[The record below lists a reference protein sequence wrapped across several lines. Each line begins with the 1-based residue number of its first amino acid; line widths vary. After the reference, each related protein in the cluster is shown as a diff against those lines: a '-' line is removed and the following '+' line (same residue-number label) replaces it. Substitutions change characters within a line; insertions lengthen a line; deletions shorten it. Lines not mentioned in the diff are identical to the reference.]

1 MQKKGFSMAMAAL
14 LAGTMALSAGCGPR
28 DPGVKDNG
36 EYLEGSIEVKIALAG
51 YGTEWLKSIANA
63 YESAYPG
70 CLVDVKEVQDRNSLS
85 AQIVS
90 SANTADIVVVVDSI
104 FSRQADGYLV
114 DISDVLKETPDGF
127 ETSSYDRMNPSLREF
142 YETDDGK
149 FYQLPW
155 VSGYKGYVYNKTT
168 LDELYGEGNYT
179 LPRTTDEFLEMC
191 QDILDTSKAKG
202 SVVYPTIFTV
212 ADTYASFLLDT
223 LWWQYSGETRDQFYW
238 GYLPVKNADGTTTYR
253 KCETVEDFRNLMYGD
268 PGREKSLEF
277 FEKVLLSA
285 EFGGYAHPE
294 CDKMNFQEAQTSF
307 FGNGYGTNMSKSAF
321 MICGDW
327 LNKEMGD
334 TADDSDVRF
343 MRMPILSAITETLES
358 NITEGQLRAVVDA
371 IDRGDAY
378 DASLGVTEADYAR
391 LTECRFSGMVSV
403 GSHVMAIPKLKRNG
417 ETKYELAK
425 QFLKYVLS
433 EEGQALFVID
443 QNGLN
448 MPYGFDTTGF
458 LTNEFTDSVRDVT
471 NDWNYHMVVNY
482 SYKSPL
488 GYAGGLA
495 CPGYIESM
503 FFRADEDATE
513 MLERFNERNILQADN
528 FLRLIV

>member
-1 MQKKGFSMAMAAL
+1 MLKKGFSVALAAL
-14 LAGTMALSAGCGPR
+14 LAGSMVFFAGCGSR
-28 DPGVKDNG
+28 GSGVVDNG
-36 EYLEGSIEVKIALAG
+36 EYLEGSIEVKIAQAG
-51 YGTEWLKSIANA
+51 YGTEWLKSIATS

-70 CLVDVKEVQDRNSLS
+70 CKVEVAEVQDRNSLS

-114 DISDVLKETPDGF
+114 DVTDVLNAVPDGF
-127 ETSSYDRMNPSLREF
+127 ETSSYDRMNASLRDF
-142 YETDDGK
+142 FETDDGK
-149 FYQLPW
+149 FYQIPW
-155 VSGYKGYVYNKTT
+155 ESGYKGYVYNKTT

-179 LPRTTDEFLEMC
+179 LPRTTNEFLEMC
-191 QDILDTSKAKG
+191 QDILDTSTAKG

-223 LWWQYSGETRDQFYW
+223 LWWQYSGEARDQFYW
-238 GYLPVKNADGTTTYR
+238 GYLKVENADGTTSFR
-253 KCETVEDFRNLMYGD
+253 KCETVEDFTNLMNGD
-268 PGREKSLEF
+268 PGRQKSLEF

-285 EFGGYAHPE
+285 NLGGYAHPE
-294 CDKMNFQEAQTSF
+294 CDRMNFQEAQTSF

-327 LNKEMGD
+327 LNKEMGN
-334 TADDSDVRF
+334 TANDSDVRF

-358 NITEGQLRAVVDA
+358 DISETQLRAVVDA
-371 IDRGDAY
+371 IDRGDEY
-378 DASLGVTEADYAR
+378 DASLGVTRADYAR
-391 LTECRFSGMVSV
+391 LKECRFSGMVS
-403 GSHVMAIPKLKRNG
+403 GDSHVMAIPRLKRNG
-417 ETKYELAK
+417 DTKYDLAK
-425 QFLKYVLS
+425 QFLRYILS

-458 LTNEFTDSVRDVT
+458 MTNTFTDSVKDAT
-471 NDWNYHMVVNY
+471 NNWDYHMVVNY

-503 FFRADEDATE
+503 FFRANETAAE
-513 MLERFNERNILQADN
+513 MLKRFNDRNILQAEN